1 MYWDMGM
8 VVLVLTFHMLV
19 YVFRSLCMKFPRK
32 HVVMMTFL
40 SSMLRD
46 DVSTMNSRKLTCCT
60 VLTNINQ

>member
-1 MYWDMGM
+1 MHWDMGM
-8 VVLVLTFHMLV
+8 VVQVLKFHILG

-46 DVSTMNSRKLTCCT
+46 DVSTMNFRKLTCYT
-60 VLTNINQ
+60 VLTNIKQ